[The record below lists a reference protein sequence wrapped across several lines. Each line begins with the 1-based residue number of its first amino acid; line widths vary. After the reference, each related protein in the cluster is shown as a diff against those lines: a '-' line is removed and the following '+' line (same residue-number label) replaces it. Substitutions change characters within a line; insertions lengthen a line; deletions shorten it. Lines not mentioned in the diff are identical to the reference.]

1 MYRFL
6 LVILLGVTLLTGG
19 CGGGDSNRQAPFMV
33 NADGVS
39 TFDLNQLRSQL
50 NTFPIGS
57 LTALEEEGLLI
68 HKFHTL
74 DGGIPTIGHL
84 ADRNDRIKTISE
96 IFTQRTCG

>member
-57 LTALEEEGLLI
+57 LTALEEEGLLVVTATAPDRQVRLLGPGLR
-68 HKFHTL
+68 HEEA
-74 DGGIPTIGHL
+74 PRAPQL
-84 ADRNDRIKTISE
+84 ASRLR
-96 IFTQRTCG
+96 